1 MKIGDAK
8 TFVPSA
14 FSELSR
20 DGAQRDT
27 AHRHTSRVTSSP
39 STGGTA
45 TLQWR
50 AWSMA
55 TPSERAINSDR
66 KGESL

>member
-20 DGAQRDT
+20 DGAQKRYSHP
-27 AHRHTSRVTSSP
+27 AHVKGKIIAINWPHRHFTVEGVVNGHIIRETYKFRP
-39 STGGTA
+39 
-45 TLQWR
+45 
-50 AWSMA
+50 
-55 TPSERAINSDR
+55 
-66 KGESL
+66 

>member
-20 DGAQRDT
+20 DGRKKRYSHPAHVRGRII
-27 AHRHTSRVTSSP
+27 AINWPHRHFTV
-39 STGGTA
+39 
-45 TLQWR
+45 
-50 AWSMA
+50 
-55 TPSERAINSDR
+55 E
-66 KGESL
+66 GEVNGHIIRETYKFRP

>member
-20 DGAQRDT
+20 DGAQKRYSHP
-27 AHRHTSRVTSSP
+27 AHVKGKIIAINWRHRHFTVEGVVSGHIIRETYKFRP
-39 STGGTA
+39 
-45 TLQWR
+45 
-50 AWSMA
+50 
-55 TPSERAINSDR
+55 
-66 KGESL
+66 

>member
-20 DGAQRDT
+20 DGAQKRYSHP
-27 AHRHTSRVTSSP
+27 AHVRGRIIAINWRHRHF
-39 STGGTA
+39 TA
-45 TLQWR
+45 EGVVNGHIIRETYKFR
-50 AWSMA
+50 
-55 TPSERAINSDR
+55 P
-66 KGESL
+66 

>member
-20 DGAQRDT
+20 DGAQKRYCHP
-27 AHRHTSRVTSSP
+27 AHVKGKIIAINWRHRHFTVEGKVNGHIIRETYKFRP
-39 STGGTA
+39 
-45 TLQWR
+45 
-50 AWSMA
+50 
-55 TPSERAINSDR
+55 
-66 KGESL
+66 